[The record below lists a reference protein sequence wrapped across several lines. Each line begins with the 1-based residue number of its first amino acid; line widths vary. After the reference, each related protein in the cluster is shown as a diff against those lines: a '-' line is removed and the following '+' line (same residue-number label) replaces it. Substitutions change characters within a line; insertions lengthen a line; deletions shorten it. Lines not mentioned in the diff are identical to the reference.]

1 MWDLLFQ
8 MIGGALIGAAV
19 GYAICHWQDIVDWFS
34 NFIYQHAVDLD
45 NCGVL
50 LKEQIA
56 GGNYNLIQ
64 GVFNRRTNQYLE
76 ARRIEANQL
85 DDDTKSVM
93 LGKEIEIIEL
103 YN

>member
-8 MIGGALIGAAV
+8 VIGGALIGAAV
-19 GYAICHWQDIVDWFS
+19 GLAICYWQDIVDWFR
-34 NFIYQHAVDLD
+34 NFTYQNPIDYD

-50 LKEQIA
+50 LKEQIS

-76 ARRIEANQL
+76 ARRIEASQL
-85 DDDTKSVM
+85 DDDTKRFM
-93 LGKEIEIIEL
+93 YGKEIEILEL
-103 YN
+103 YD